1 MTKRIAPPA
10 SSAAGPAA
18 GPGAD
23 QAEAPSAPGGDA
35 GRPPGAGRRRGGF
48 RAHILTAGG
57 GYRRLGR
64 YGTAEAAA
72 AAYRAAATRPRGEAP
87 GGGGFD
93 VFGRAAAGDAT

>member
-18 GPGAD
+18 GAD
-23 QAEAPSAPGGDA
+23 QAQAQAPSAPGGDA
-35 GRPPGAGRRRGGF
+35 SRPPGAGRRRGGF

-64 YGTAEAAA
+64 YGTAEEAA
-72 AAYRAAATRPRGEAP
+72 AAYRAAAARPRGEAP
-87 GGGGFD
+87 GGDGFD
-93 VFGRAAAGDAT
+93 VFGKAAGLAA